1 LYILIEPANYC
12 VSSISINDPF
22 NQSLSWI
29 ILFNYS
35 IIWP

>member
-1 LYILIEPANYC
+1 LYILIEPA
-12 VSSISINDPF
+12 SSISINDPF